1 MAPKGGALL
10 TDDKDLAPF
19 GVKLNDMVRTPLG
32 VTGTIIGVKYESV
45 SDKSSGRVWVAYS
58 NGTEAPLEP
67 RLGPGDAGLAALG
80 YARVQE
86 ADHIR
91 RNLAAVRE
99 TLKREE
105 KEREIAMKIL
115 ELREKGQPVPEDLI
129 AAHGRQ

>member
-1 MAPKGGALL
+1 MHTAQ
-10 TDDKDLAPF
+10 
-19 GVKLNDMVRTPLG
+19 
-32 VTGTIIGVKYESV
+32 ES
-45 SDKSSGRVWVAYS
+45 YMY
-58 NGTEAPLEP
+58 
-67 RLGPGDAGLAALG
+67 AALRR